1 MSVSSADLM
10 PTNIPHSVLAA
21 IQVDY
26 SISPCGNLVDAL
38 PKGASAYCCEDGS
51 SHMLEPINGDEHV
64 KCSNG
69 EGGKNFLDVGD
80 ILCSTE
86 VEFSED
92 GVKTSFKAERLIDEA
107 PPLLSEVA
115 RKFL

>member
-1 MSVSSADLM
+1 M
-10 PTNIPHSVLAA
+10 
-21 IQVDY
+21 
-26 SISPCGNLVDAL
+26 
-38 PKGASAYCCEDGS
+38 
-51 SHMLEPINGDEHV
+51 V
-64 KCSNG
+64 KV
-69 EGGKNFLDVGD
+69 EKNFLDVGD